1 MPSKTT
7 ADHQQIRGPSL
18 HCKKVCRVGGVRA
31 PFQGV
36 ADILECRPKATFAAG
51 NSSVEL
57 SEISL
62 EHARCD
68 HAVGMDG
75 HFWKPAATPI
85 TLDPKRSA
93 SSHVTRKAGSFLLF
107 KVEMHHKRCQV
118 APIAPISVRD
128 QRWSREGFEYATRPP
143 MMNFLLY
150 ITHRRSSLEMPQ

>member
-75 HFWKPAATPI
+75 HFWKTRGN
-85 TLDPKRSA
+85 TNNLRSETVGEFA
-93 SSHVTRKAGSFLLF
+93 RHAQSRLVPLF
-107 KVEMHHKRCQV
+107 KVEMHHKRCHV

-143 MMNFLLY
+143 HDEFFTLY
-150 ITHRRSSLEMPQ
+150 HTPAQQP